1 MFGDFVKALRHLSV
15 IGQQIKPPSDPGW
28 RNGMV
33 QIEERVI
40 IRGYP
45 CGKLVIKPG
54 NVVLL
59 RILVPLFKRAERI
72 VAVDYVR

>member
-1 MFGDFVKALRHLSV
+1 
-15 IGQQIKPPSDPGW
+15 
-28 RNGMV
+28 MV

-40 IRGYP
+40 VSGHPFGALI
-45 CGKLVIKPG
+45 IKPG

-72 VAVDYVR
+72 AAVDYVR